1 LIAGKSRLHYLH
13 PIEIAMNVA
22 LEDRWQA
29 FVDELVRTGRFGS
42 ASEVVR
48 AGLRLVEEQERKLQ
62 ALRDTINRSIDEGGP
77 SLTPE
82 EVDAHL
88 DSLVAEAKAKGY

>member
-1 LIAGKSRLHYLH
+1 
-13 PIEIAMNVA
+13 MNVSVA
-22 LEDRWQA
+22 DRWQI
-29 FVDELVRTGRFGS
+29 FIDELVKSGRYGS

-48 AGLRLVEEQERKLQ
+48 VGLRLVEEREAKLQ
-62 ALRDTINRSIDEGGP
+62 ALRDTINRSIDQGGP

-88 DSLVAEAKAKGY
+88 DARAAQWKAKGY